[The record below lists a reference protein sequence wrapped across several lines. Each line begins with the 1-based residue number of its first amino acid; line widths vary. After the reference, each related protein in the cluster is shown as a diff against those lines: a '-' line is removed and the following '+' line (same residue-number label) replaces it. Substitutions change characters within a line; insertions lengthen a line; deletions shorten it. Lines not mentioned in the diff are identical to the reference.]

1 MVKSLAI
8 ALTVSTLLMA
18 PIWVQHL
25 TAPDGG
31 LVAIGGG
38 KLTEVDVIGD
48 GTKKNKGM
56 HPIVFHLC
64 AIAGVAHF
72 TLSFM
77 AIAAAAFGDATIK
90 KIITGI
96 YVVWVSMIMV
106 VQYTHPWTGSVPQSL
121 FEMPQPLVY
130 VIATLCA
137 LGLAF
142 DSDKPKKA

>member
-1 MVKSLAI
+1 MVKTLPIAI
-8 ALTVSTLLMA
+8 AISTLLMA

-25 TAPDGG
+25 FAPDGG

-38 KLTEVDVIGD
+38 KLSELDILGD
-48 GTKKNKGM
+48 GKKNKGM

-77 AIAAAAFGDATIK
+77 AIAATALGDAMTK
-90 KIITGI
+90 KVISAI
-96 YVVWVSMIMV
+96 YIAWVSCIMIL
-106 VQYTHPWTGSVPQSL
+106 QYTHPWTGAVPESAM
-121 FEMPQPLVY
+121 EMPQPLVY
-130 VIATLCA
+130 FIATMVF
-137 LGLAF
+137 LGVAF